1 MLSKN
6 LKNHLSLFY
15 SDPCFHYFFAL
26 IMFDNIFSPSIF
38 NKNIFLYMLTVRP
51 DFVVVEELVIILLD
65 ESHVSA
71 RR

>member
-1 MLSKN
+1 
-6 LKNHLSLFY
+6 
-15 SDPCFHYFFAL
+15 
-26 IMFDNIFSPSIF
+26 MFNNIFSPSIF